1 MPSCR
6 LLGLP
11 AALLAG
17 CSILYN
23 PDNLPE
29 PTDAPDLDAPTDAE
43 IDVNPDLF
51 DVTAIEPTTI
61 DEGVGADGG
70 RHAMFVLR
78 GTSILEGQA
87 SVTVAF
93 VADTSGDGGVPIT
106 MPPAPADIDFAVGA
120 GNTRAVVTMPIP
132 VIPELSDGR
141 GLTMRITVSQNGVD
155 RSQDVTINGLDERTI
170 NLPADHDRPRYS
182 RLTIGSD
189 VRFTGADPI
198 LLHATAGITLD
209 AIASV
214 DAIGTSAGAH
224 GGPAGDSNAPGG
236 HAPGGGG
243 SGTNAAL
250 LGLNNGSGGGGG
262 GFGTVGTIG
271 SGAMAGSAG
280 QETGND
286 MLVPIETGPSA
297 AGNRGN
303 GGGGGGNGLLNAAGG
318 VGGAGGGTL
327 YLRAGGDLTVNAM
340 GGLRASG
347 GNGTTAQ
354 GSGGGGGSGGALLVR
369 SGGAIVSSTRWLS
382 APGGTGGTGG
392 VNPGGPGGLGRIRID
407 AAVGDVSSAMANNPV
422 PVRGPAWSRSVP
434 LITGASPFTA
444 QLRGD
449 ADRSFGLRLN
459 GDPIGSAM
467 PGVGDTVNVPDI
479 TLEPGRNVLCAVAQ
493 TGELD
498 EESLSCIDVFYTGT

>member
-1 MPSCR
+1 V
-6 LLGLP
+6 
-11 AALLAG
+11 LLAG

-29 PTDAPDLDAPTDAE
+29 PLDAPEPDAPTDAE

-51 DVTAIEPTTI
+51 DITAIEPTTI
-61 DEGVGADGG
+61 DEGVGSDGG

-93 VADTSGDGGVPIT
+93 VADTSGDGGIPVT

-120 GNTRAVVTMPIP
+120 GNTRAAVTMPIP
-132 VIPELSDGR
+132 VIPELIDGR
-141 GLTMRITVSQNGVD
+141 TLTMRITVSQGGVD
-155 RSQDVTINGLDERTI
+155 KSQDVSIRGLDELT
-170 NLPADHDRPRYS
+170 LAAPADHARALYS
-182 RLTIGSD
+182 RITVASN

-209 AIASV
+209 AIANV

-224 GGPAGDSNAPGG
+224 GGPAGANNEPGG
-236 HAPGGGG
+236 YAPGGGG

-262 GFGTVGTIG
+262 GFGSVAIMG
-271 SGAMAGSAG
+271 SGSMAGSAG

-286 MLVPIETGPSA
+286 MLVPIETGPNA

-369 SGGAIVSSTRWLS
+369 SGGTIVSSTRWLS
-382 APGGTGGTGG
+382 APAGSGGTGG
-392 VNPGGPGGLGRIRID
+392 VNPGGAGGLGRIRID
-407 AAVGDVSSAMANNPV
+407 AADGDVGSAMSNNPV
-422 PVRGPAWSRSVP
+422 PVRGPTWSRSVP
-434 LITGASPFTA
+434 LITGTSPFTA

-449 ADRSFGLRLN
+449 ADRAFGLRLN
-459 GDPIGSAM
+459 GDPMGSAM

-479 TLEPGRNVLCAVAQ
+479 TLEPGRNVLCAVAEA
-493 TGELD
+493 GELG
-498 EESLSCIDVFYTGT
+498 EESLSCIDVFYTGS